1 MKAASKP
8 AKPAAKPKATTAKAT
23 TKIKPAAKKKVLV
36 DHDENGEDSAIEVD
50 DEDDAFDEDGPASAA
65 PKVKPAA
72 AGKKKTASETYTKVR
87 RAALCSTHQY

>member
-1 MKAASKP
+1 M
-8 AKPAAKPKATTAKAT
+8 
-23 TKIKPAAKKKVLV
+23 
-36 DHDENGEDSAIEVD
+36 EVD